1 MPIDSSRGIVL
12 ASNNPGK
19 LREFAALLAP
29 LGATVQSQDCFAVP
43 DVEETGLTFIENA
56 LLKARAAALHT
67 GLPALADDSGLAVD
81 ALAGAPGIHS
91 ARFSG
96 STGSASERDR
106 ANNTALLERLRAVP
120 PAMRG
125 AEYICVLVPLRHWQ
139 DPVPI
144 VCEGRWRGQIL
155 ATPQGTGGFGYDP
168 LFYLPSLDCSAAE
181 LPPEQ
186 KNRLSHRALASTAL
200 LAALQTAR

>member
-1 MPIDSSRGIVL
+1 MPVDSSSAIVL

-29 LGATVQSQDCFAVP
+29 LGASVQSQDHFGVP
-43 DVEETGLTFIENA
+43 EVEETGLTFIENA

-96 STGSASERDR
+96 SSGPGERDQ
-106 ANNTALLERLRAVP
+106 ANNALLLQRLQGVP
-120 PAMRG
+120 AAMRG
-125 AEYICVLVPLRHWQ
+125 AEYICVLVLLRHWQ

-155 ATPQGTGGFGYDP
+155 DAPRGTGGFGYDP
-168 LFYLPSLDCSAAE
+168 LFYLPDLDCSAAE
-181 LPPEQ
+181 LAPGQ
-186 KNRLSHRALASTAL
+186 KNRLSHRALASAAL
-200 LAALQTAR
+200 LAALQTAP